1 MSDTDSAWTT
11 IGYGALFLF
20 MWIMAPRGRPVTVH
34 LTPRIV
40 GFAGVATI
48 LGGAVLALRSD
59 GGGSI
64 LETWL
69 ETQLDQLRTLTAG
82 FMIVYGAGLCVQA
95 MESMA
100 QMRSPGESSNS
111 PLTHHSEV

>member
-1 MSDTDSAWTT
+1 MVRERLAAGLRAVAADPEGWAAS
-11 IGYGALFLF
+11 
-20 MWIMAPRGRPVTVH
+20 GR
-34 LTPRIV
+34 
-40 GFAGVATI
+40 
-48 LGGAVLALRSD
+48 GGAD
-59 GGGSI
+59 GGGDGEGGRPPTTRPRLPSAFA
-64 LETWL
+64 LASCR
-69 ETQLDQLRTLTAG
+69 QLRTLTAG